1 MQLPFISTEKYSKYE
16 TDFTKDNLF
25 LALKS
30 MPNNK
35 SPSNNGLS
43 KKFYETFCEDIT
55 DVFIDSLKQAKMKG
69 SFNYLFY
76 HLLFLQTKL
85 RM

>member
-1 MQLPFISTEKYSKYE
+1 
-16 TDFTKDNLF
+16 
-25 LALKS
+25 

-43 KKFYETFCEDIT
+43 KKFYETFWEDIK
-55 DVFIDSLKQAKMKG
+55 DVFIDSLKQAKWKG
-69 SFNYLFY
+69 SFNNLFY
-76 HLLFLQTKL
+76 QLVFLQTKL